1 MTRADL
7 LLVNDIRNILANGTK
22 DENPRPKYEDGTP
35 AYTYFVN
42 HVVRTYNL
50 QTEFPICTLRPIAW
64 KSAIREIFT
73 IYQKPTNVISEM
85 EDMGVRWWND
95 WNIGDGTIGH
105 RYGYTV
111 KKYDLIN
118 NLINDIKTNP
128 YGRRKI
134 ISLWQEN
141 DLRET
146 DGLAPCAFLTIW
158 NVRGEYLDMCLIQR
172 SGDMITE
179 RVNYCSFATKQQ
191 ILDNDFYIINPTG
204 YYELKLKTKGMDVHL
219 VTIMVN
225 VPFSELRKRAKKR
238 GDFSTWEANYK
249 KESEEFTIFEKS
261 NLIDYFVL
269 NDGNIEESIKKMEN
283 IIKKDKSKRGVTTDE
298 N

>member
-1 MTRADL
+1 MKVLKSYTTRQRRE
-7 LLVNDIRNILANGTK
+7 NET
-22 DENPRPKYEDGTP
+22 DENCDHIFISSNEVEKYR
-35 AYTYFVN
+35 N
-42 HVVRTYNL
+42 
-50 QTEFPICTLRPIAW
+50 
-64 KSAIREIFT
+64 
-73 IYQKPTNVISEM
+73 
-85 EDMGVRWWND
+85 
-95 WNIGDGTIGH
+95 
-105 RYGYTV
+105 
-111 KKYDLIN
+111 
-118 NLINDIKTNP
+118 
-128 YGRRKI
+128 
-134 ISLWQEN
+134 
-141 DLRET
+141 
-146 DGLAPCAFLTIW
+146 
-158 NVRGEYLDMCLIQR
+158 
-172 SGDMITE
+172 DMIAYTE

-225 VPFSELRKRAKKR
+225 VPFSELRNRAKKR

>member
-118 NLINDIKTNP
+118 DIKTNP

-172 SGDMITE
+172 SGD
-179 RVNYCSFATKQQ
+179 
-191 ILDNDFYIINPTG
+191 
-204 YYELKLKTKGMDVHL
+204 
-219 VTIMVN
+219 IMVN